1 MDVPF
6 IMENVYDI
14 NSIKCPCGSSRRGL
28 ERPENDV
35 ATLHVVEIS
44 EDAREH
50 YHKNMTEIYFV
61 LEGKGE
67 ILLNGESYPVTP
79 GSTILINAGTRH
91 KARGKLKVVVVV
103 IPPFD
108 SRDEFFD

>member
-6 IMENVYDI
+6 VMDNVYELEGV
-14 NSIKCPCGSSRRGL
+14 KCPCGFSRRAL

-35 ATLHVVEIS
+35 ATLHVVDIC

-50 YHKNMTEIYFV
+50 YHKKMTEIYFV
-61 LEGKGE
+61 LEGEGDVV
-67 ILLNGESYPVTP
+67 LNGESYPVKP
-79 GSTILINAGTRH
+79 GTTILINAGTKH
-91 KARGKLKVVVVV
+91 KAKGKLKVVVVP

-108 SRDEFFD
+108 PEDEFFN